1 VKRALLHL
9 NGSERFYEYRGPKA
23 APDSRSSKATLRKVK
38 TVMKLLGFDE
48 EWQSRLA
55 ACVEET
61 GVPPRCLIRQSV
73 HALIEAIE
81 KSGYTVVLPVE
92 FVPKYVIKK
101 D

>member
-1 VKRALLHL
+1 VKRFLNHL
-9 NGSERFYEYRGPKA
+9 EESDQLCEYRGPKA

-48 EWQSRLA
+48 EWQNRLA

-73 HALIEAIE
+73 QALIEAIE
-81 KSGYTVVLPVE
+81 KNGYAVSLPVE
-92 FVPKYVIKK
+92 FSVRS